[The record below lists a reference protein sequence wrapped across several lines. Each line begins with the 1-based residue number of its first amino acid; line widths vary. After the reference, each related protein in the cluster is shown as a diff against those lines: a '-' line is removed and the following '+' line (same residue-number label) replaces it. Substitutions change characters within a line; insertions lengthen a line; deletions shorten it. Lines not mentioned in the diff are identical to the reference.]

1 MKKQRKRI
9 DKKFLNV
16 SSKIIIMKKYLI
28 GRLTFFLIVFSNGAM
43 CFAQSGEF
51 PASSPAFLSGPRLG
65 VSIIG
70 GSLANK
76 LKKNYDANSFITQF
90 GWQFEWRFLSVENGP
105 AGIVECIPLMG
116 GLEQGLFLPSL
127 TTPIGLRFRN
137 GFEFGTGPSISLT
150 GFSIAIAMGYTFQ
163 AGFLNLPLNI
173 SFLPSKAGARF
184 SLTFGFNMR
193 RS

>member
-1 MKKQRKRI
+1 M
-9 DKKFLNV
+9 
-16 SSKIIIMKKYLI
+16 MKKYLTVSMT
-28 GRLTFFLIVFSNGAM
+28 LFLIIFSNSAK
-43 CFAQSGEF
+43 CFAQSGEYIE
-51 PASSPAFLSGPRLG
+51 SSPVFLSGPRLG

-76 LKKNYDANSFITQF
+76 LKKDYNANPFITQF
-90 GWQFEWRFLSVENGP
+90 GWQFEWRFISIEDGP

-137 GFEFGTGPSISLT
+137 GFEFGTGPSVSLT

-163 AGFLNLPLNI
+163 SGRLSLPLNI
-173 SFLPSKAGARF
+173 SILPSKAGARF

>member
-1 MKKQRKRI
+1 
-9 DKKFLNV
+9 
-16 SSKIIIMKKYLI
+16 MKKYFTVSMTL
-28 GRLTFFLIVFSNGAM
+28 FLIIFSNSVK
-43 CFAQSGEF
+43 CFAQSAEF
-51 PASSPAFLSGPRLG
+51 TESSPVFLSGPRLG

-76 LKKNYDANSFITQF
+76 LRKDYGAKSFITQF
-90 GWQFEWRFLSVENGP
+90 GWQFEWRFLTIEGGP

-127 TTPIGLRFRN
+127 TTPIGVRFRN
-137 GFEFGTGPSISLT
+137 GFEFGLGPSVSLT

-163 AGFLNLPLNI
+163 AGHLSLPINI
-173 SFLPSKAGARF
+173 SILPSKAGARF

-193 RS
+193 KS